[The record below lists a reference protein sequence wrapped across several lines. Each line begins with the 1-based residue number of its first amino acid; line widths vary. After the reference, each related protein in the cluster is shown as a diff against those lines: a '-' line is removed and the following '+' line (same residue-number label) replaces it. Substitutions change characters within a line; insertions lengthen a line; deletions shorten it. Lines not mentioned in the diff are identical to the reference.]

1 MFVSGYMFLIL
12 TFNFIA
18 YLILIRNFGLAN
30 KGVNLFCLLHN
41 ILCHVVFWLYV
52 NVLSVFLLL
61 IKVIFAQTSP
71 LYIKYNLNMNKITRS
86 FILVYFLYLNK
97 KNNISSEIHLTSS
110 GKSRVFCTC
119 AKSILTYKS
128 LKIIIK
134 SM

>member
-1 MFVSGYMFLIL
+1 MFLIL

-30 KGVNLFCLLHN
+30 KGVNLFCLLDN

-71 LYIKYNLNMNKITRS
+71 FYIKYNLNMNKITRS
-86 FILVYFLYLNK
+86 FILIYFLYLKKKK

-119 AKSILTYKS
+119 TKSIITYKS
-128 LKIIIK
+128 LKIKIK

>member
-1 MFVSGYMFLIL
+1 MFLIL

-30 KGVNLFCLLHN
+30 KGVNLFCLLDN

-71 LYIKYNLNMNKITRS
+71 FYIKYNLNMNKITRS
-86 FILVYFLYLNK
+86 LILIYFLYLKKKK

-119 AKSILTYKS
+119 TKSIITYKS
-128 LKIIIK
+128 LKIKIK